1 MRAPMSRTTTWSSC
15 GWRTTEAIGRAGGPA
30 YGARCVLPHLHT
42 AKESAQTLAIE
53 PPPRECVHGKTLP
66 MAQTRTIGLHQPIHG
81 SLWLSQ
87 TQAALW
93 WLGREAPTWPG
104 AAFGLLCAWRALA
117 GDRDLAKAIPSQSA
131 ARHSPPTTAAAARWH
146 RRRLPTLCYFMCS
159 PVPRLAGAPL
169 GSRPAPWSSW
179 AWPLAAW
186 MPSHTSTRASSAC
199 PSSSRATSTWCGR
212 AGGEARSSW
221 RLPGSSVGHPEG
233 QCSLFAHR
241 AAAQPRNALPTV
253 DSLVVGFQLGPAG
266 HSRL

>member
-1 MRAPMSRTTTWSSC
+1 MSRTTTWSSC

-117 GDRDLAKAIPSQSA
+117 GDRDLAKAIPSQST
-131 ARHSPPTTAAAARWH
+131 ARHSPH
-146 RRRLPTLCYFMCS
+146 HGRRRSLAPPPPAHTLLFHVLPC
-159 PVPRLAGAPL
+159 
-169 GSRPAPWSSW
+169 
-179 AWPLAAW
+179 
-186 MPSHTSTRASSAC
+186 SSAC
-199 PSSSRATSTWCGR
+199 RRAAWLAACALVLLRLAAGR
-212 AGGEARSSW
+212 VDAKPYVHKGIKRVSIVFSCHLDVVRPRWRGSPLFLAAAWLLCWAPRGAVQPLCAPGRSPAPQRS
-221 RLPGSSVGHPEG
+221 
-233 QCSLFAHR
+233 AHR
-241 AAAQPRNALPTV
+241 
-253 DSLVVGFQLGPAG
+253 
-266 HSRL
+266 

>member
-1 MRAPMSRTTTWSSC
+1 MAPAACFHTYTQQKNRHKRWQLSLPRESACMGKPCRWLKLERSGSISLFTARC
-15 GWRTTEAIGRAGGPA
+15 GSHRPRQPCGGSDERRRHGQARLLACCAP
-30 YGARCVLPHLHT
+30 GARWQGTGTWLKRSRHK
-42 AKESAQTLAIE
+42 A
-53 PPPRECVHGKTLP
+53 PPAT
-66 MAQTRTIGLHQPIHG
+66 
-81 SLWLSQ
+81 
-87 TQAALW
+87 
-93 WLGREAPTWPG
+93 
-104 AAFGLLCAWRALA
+104 
-117 GDRDLAKAIPSQSA
+117 
-131 ARHSPPTTAAAARWH
+131 PPTTAAAARWH

-169 GSRPAPWSSW
+169 GSRPAPWSSC
-179 AWPLAAW
+179 AWPLAAL

-233 QCSLFAHR
+233 QCSLFARR